1 MKSWADFLEKLSA
14 LREKRESELA
24 LFLNPRLENL
34 PLSIARFDDPLLP
47 YGKEIIRASQDLV
60 VAYVFDLAS
69 YFSLGAA
76 GIVALERTI
85 RFAGDSVTILHAP
98 FATEN
103 YSAMADITG
112 LGVDALTVTDLS
124 IMKTYLEQP
133 PYAAFAIHAGEASST
148 ELPEAGGLISFD
160 EDRISYL
167 NLMRHQ
173 ENLQVSAEELLAF
186 NRGED
191 YLEQLRLVLEAMKGR

>member
-14 LREKRESELA
+14 LREKRESDLA

-34 PLSIARFDDPLLP
+34 PLSIARFDDPFLP
-47 YGKEIIRASQDLV
+47 YGKEIIRATQDLV

-85 RFAGDSVTILHAP
+85 RYAGDSITILHAP
-98 FATEN
+98 FASSE

-112 LGVDALTVTDLS
+112 LGVDAITVTTEA
-124 IMKTYLEQP
+124 IMRTYLDKP
-133 PYAAFAIHAGEASST
+133 PFAAFAIAAGEIAH
-148 ELPEAGGLISFD
+148 EGLPKAGGLIS
-160 EDRISYL
+160 ERVIAYL
-167 NLMRHQ
+167 NAEGQ
-173 ENLQVSAEELLAF
+173 EESLKLTDKALLSTI
-186 NRGED
+186 RGED
-191 YLEQLRLVLEAMKGR
+191 YLERLHANLEAMK

>member
-1 MKSWADFLEKLSA
+1 MNSWADFLAKLSA
-14 LREKRESELA
+14 LREKRESNLA

-34 PLSIARFDDPLLP
+34 PLSIARFDDPFLP

-76 GIVALERTI
+76 GIVALERSI

-98 FATEN
+98 FATGD

-112 LGVDALTVTDLS
+112 LGVDALTVTDL
-124 IMKTYLEQP
+124 TLLGNYLDKP
-133 PYAAFAIHAGEASST
+133 PYAAFAIHKGDISST
-148 ELPEAGGLISFD
+148 ELPEAGGVL
-160 EDRISYL
+160 SYL

-173 ENLQVSAEELLAF
+173 ENLQLTSQELLAF

-191 YLEQLRLVLEAMKGR
+191 YLEQLRLVLEAME